1 MTLAT
6 TLLALGLALSALAA
20 VQQSWRQRWLRRLR
34 PLDASRSVKPWWL
47 PLPAA
52 MQRHAQV
59 AALTQPWLGT
69 AFWSA
74 KAILAVLAAWLLW
87 PQSSQVSEYSL
98 MLVALVV
105 VQMLPDF
112 VLRQR
117 AQKTLRDS
125 RAQLP
130 ELMQLL
136 ALCLEAG
143 LTLDQALPRLAR
155 EVKALQPALASHLQ
169 RLNDD
174 LRVMSARRLAFARL
188 AERIPLEDFRQL
200 SWLISQADDY
210 GTPLAAGLRELGQH
224 SRSLYLLEVEERM
237 ARVPGQMALPLMLF
251 IILPLVVVLAGPAL
265 VMLLRQ
271 LGGGA

>member
-20 VQQSWRQRWLRRLR
+20 VQQGWRQRWLRRLR
-34 PLDASRSVKPWWL
+34 PLNSSRSAKPWWL

-87 PQSSQVSEYSL
+87 PQTSQVSEYSL
-98 MLVALVV
+98 AIVAAVIG
-105 VQMLPDF
+105 QMLPDV

-155 EVKALQPALASHLQ
+155 EIKALQPALASHLQ
-169 RLNDD
+169 HLNDD